1 MMRRFLIPL
10 DGTIVSEQICE
21 WVAELGKALTPRPE
35 MILFSVVK
43 PPLAELQGISE
54 VDIEQPPAQGGV
66 AERQGRV
73 AQAPYEQAAPPG
85 TAFDLEQQANEL
97 RRAGLTV
104 TTQIV
109 AGEDPATEIVRA
121 ATDLDVDMIAMAT
134 HGGSP
139 LARGI
144 LGSVTD
150 RVIRMSE
157 RLVLVVRPPVAGEIH
172 LAAQRPSTIIVPLD
186 GKDLSARAVPIAEDL
201 GRNLGAKLLFL
212 NVVEGFEKIEPSNEY
227 AAAGEGQLAGA
238 LQHQRAVAEGSRV
251 LEPYIGEATRKAL
264 NVEPEVDAGNPAKRI
279 IEATERQRDSWVVM
293 STHGHT
299 GLIRWLLG
307 GTADKVIRATERP
320 VLVVPLA
327 YKAPR

>member
-21 WVAELGKALTPRPE
+21 WITELGKALTPRPE
-35 MILFSVVK
+35 IVLFSVVK
-43 PPLAELQGISE
+43 PPLAELEGTVE
-54 VDIEQPPAQGGV
+54 VDIEQSPAEVGF
-66 AERQGRV
+66 AH
-73 AQAPYEQAAPPG
+73 APREPVAPPG
-85 TAFDLEQQANEL
+85 TAFDLQQQANQL
-97 RRAGLTV
+97 REEGLTV

-121 ATDLDVDMIAMAT
+121 ATDFDVDMIAMAT

-157 RLVLVVRPPVAGEIH
+157 RLVLVVRPPSAGEVH
-172 LAAQRPSTIIVPLD
+172 LAAQRPTTIIVPLD
-186 GKDLSARAVPIAEDL
+186 GKDLSARAVPIAEDFA
-201 GRNLGAKLLFL
+201 RNLGAKLLFL
-212 NVVEGFEKIEPSNEY
+212 NVVEGFEKNETGKEH
-227 AAAGEGQLAGA
+227 AAADEGELAGA

-251 LEPYIGEATRKAL
+251 LEPYIGEATRQTL
-264 NVEPEVDAGNPAKRI
+264 NVEPEVETGNPAKRI
-279 IEATERQRDSWVVM
+279 IEVTDREKDSWVVM

-320 VLVVPLA
+320 VLVVPLG
-327 YKAPR
+327 YKGLRSEV